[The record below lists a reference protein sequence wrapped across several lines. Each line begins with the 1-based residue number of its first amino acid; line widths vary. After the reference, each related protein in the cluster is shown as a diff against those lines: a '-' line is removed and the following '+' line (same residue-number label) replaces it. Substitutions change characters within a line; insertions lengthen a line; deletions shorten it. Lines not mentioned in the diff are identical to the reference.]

1 MKTELFQ
8 IEIPKDN
15 KLLQTFTS
23 KKDAVDEFQTLYE
36 AIIEEKFDY
45 WDLIKDYNSQSL
57 CAKDLRC
64 FHIIIDDIIDN
75 KTSTAKVT
83 RKDITGTIKKPQPS
97 YIVKHYVEYS
107 IQYDTIERAG
117 LGLIDINTKEKITTA
132 NAAEYLNGYY
142 IDYNENGVPFGVVTE
157 DGKYLEYKPS
167 LRLDLTKK
175 GIKYYKAI
183 KYLGKYLKT
192 DEITEQILSLYKSN
206 FCGFGAHRPIK
217 YKGGGDIRVDCSN
230 CTPSVYCKPSDIE
243 EVICTVTGRK
253 NLDNTLW
260 VMVPELCTEN
270 DMVVKVFVDH
280 IAIAEVRK
288 TVFGYIDSL
297 SKIYKDL
304 ILSDKE

>member
-15 KLLQTFTS
+15 KVLKTFTS

-64 FHIIIDDIIDN
+64 FHIIIGDIIDN

-107 IQYDTIERAG
+107 IKYDTIEHAG

-142 IDYNENGVPFGVVTE
+142 INYDEKGVPFGVFTE
-157 DGKYLEYKPS
+157 DGEYLEYRPS
-167 LRLDLTKK
+167 LYVDLIKK

-183 KYLGKYLKT
+183 QYLGKYLKT
-192 DEITEQILSLYKSN
+192 DEITKQILGLYTSP
-206 FCGFGAHRPIK
+206 FCGYGAHRPIK
-217 YKGGGDIRVDCSN
+217 YKGGGDISVDCYN
-230 CTPSVYCKPSDIE
+230 LNTIVYCKPSDIE
-243 EVICTVTGRK
+243 EVICTITGQK
-253 NLDNTLW
+253 NLDNAIW
-260 VMVPELCTEN
+260 VMVPQLCTDNEI
-270 DMVVKVFVDH
+270 VVKVFVNRT
-280 IAIAEVRK
+280 AIAEVRK
-288 TVFGYIDSL
+288 TVFGYMESL
-297 SKIYKDL
+297 SKVYKDL